1 MRITAQD
8 LYTFGNR
15 RYSHTRTG
23 GRRSPGPRTTIMMV
37 GAVLR
42 RISDELLQLDAVTL
56 QQERYMKYR
65 TIGQFYYQQCAV
77 QETSFHTDRLDFE
90 LERPEQTL
98 QSSSG
103 AHR

>member
-8 LYTFGNR
+8 LYALGVADMIIPEPP
-15 RYSHTRTG
+15 G
-23 GRRSPGPRTTIMMV
+23 GAHVDPRTTIMMV
-37 GAVLR
+37 GAAIRQHL
-42 RISDELLQLDAVTL
+42 DELLQLDAITL
-56 QQERYMKYR
+56 QRERYMKYR

-98 QSSSG
+98 
-103 AHR
+103 AEF